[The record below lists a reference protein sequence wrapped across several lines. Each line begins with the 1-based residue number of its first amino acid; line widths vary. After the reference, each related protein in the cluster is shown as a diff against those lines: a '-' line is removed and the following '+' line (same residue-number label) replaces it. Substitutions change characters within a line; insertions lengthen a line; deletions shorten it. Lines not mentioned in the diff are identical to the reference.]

1 MAPLLERRL
10 VFVTG
15 KGGVGKTTVA
25 CALAVLAAGQ
35 GRITLL
41 CEMDSS
47 GTVAGYLGCRPLE
60 YRPHEVLPR
69 LSAMSMD
76 PRAEIREYLSV
87 YSRVPVMGRI
97 GPVAKALDF
106 VAAAAPG
113 VREMLVVGK
122 LADEA
127 VNHYDLVVVDST
139 ASGNIAGLLGSPQA
153 VNQMVSVG
161 PIRSQTAR
169 IAGFLADPERTGLVV
184 VTTAQEMP
192 VSETLEL
199 ADRVSEQTAVK
210 LTAVVANRLSPEPFG
225 PEEEQCLWRVSRP
238 EVAVTLERLAGG
250 PVQPV
255 IEAARLA
262 VGLRRTEAGHI
273 ERLRARLDPSVP
285 IVCLPLVFSPAHALR
300 MIRRL
305 AGILAKERI

>member
-1 MAPLLERRL
+1 MAPLLGRRL

-25 CALAVLAAGQ
+25 CALALVAAGQ
-35 GRITLL
+35 GRLTLL

-47 GTVAGYLGCRPLE
+47 GTVARYLGCAPLE
-60 YRPHEVLPR
+60 YRPHEVLPH

-76 PRAEIREYLSV
+76 PGAEIREYLNV
-87 YSRVPVMGRI
+87 YSRVPIMGRI
-97 GPVAKALDF
+97 GPVAKAFDF

-113 VREMLVVGK
+113 VREILVVGK

-127 VNHYDLVVVDST
+127 VQHYDLVVVDSA
-139 ASGNIAGLLGSPQA
+139 ASGHIVGLLGSPQA
-153 VNQMVSVG
+153 VNEMVRTG

-169 IAGFLADPERTGLVV
+169 IAGFLADPERTGLAA
-184 VTTAQEMP
+184 VTTAEEMP

-199 ADRVSEQTAVK
+199 ADRLSEETAVK
-210 LTAVVANRLSPEPFG
+210 LTAVIANRLSPEPFG
-225 PEEEQCLWRVSRP
+225 PEQQQYLRRVSEP
-238 EVAVTLERLAGG
+238 ETAAALGRLAGG

-255 IEAARLA
+255 LEAARLA
-262 VGLRRTEAGHI
+262 VGLQQTEADHI
-273 ERLRARLDPSVP
+273 ARLRARLDPAVP
-285 IVCLPLVFSPAHALR
+285 IVRLPFVFSSARALP

-305 AGILAKERI
+305 SGILAEEI